1 MAYVDRI
8 NPSHALHCLLVTD
21 KGFAFADPTLPR
33 SQTPLEDKAER
44 LLNALDSQ
52 GYERTF
58 IRRMRNTYAKIL
70 QHDIAGKITGY
81 SDLWIKQVGNRYSL
95 IYWAA
100 YDFFDLFPTRERPFP
115 SCYDY
120 LNSHYRHLI
129 DAGMRIALNS
139 GMGART
145 VNVETSDVAPFL
157 LYLQR
162 KGLASIYGMTESNL
176 RSYMSHSSVHPNIIY
191 RIGLFISRIALREC
205 DVKLMSLVRLFPRQQ
220 VVRKV
225 YVGLSSEERV
235 RLEEYIVA
243 DDCPLSKRNRAIIAL
258 IFYTGI
264 RACDARQLKLSD
276 IDWAKSTIRIRQS
289 KTQVE
294 ILLPLRPF
302 VGNCIYDYIK
312 HERPKCDLQ
321 ECFVS
326 YQKTGSSYS
335 PCNIAH
341 AVISTYRK
349 IGICQKNEKRG
360 THILRHSFADEMMN
374 SGSDITI
381 VAKTLGHLHPNTTL
395 GYLSANIEQLRQ
407 CSLSIED
414 YPITHKL
421 YCHDT
426 D

>member
-8 NPSHALHCLLVTD
+8 NPSHALHYLLVTD
-21 KGFAFADPTLPR
+21 KGFAFAHPNSPR
-33 SQTPLEDKAER
+33 SQTPLQDKAER
-44 LLNALDSQ
+44 LMLTLVAQ
-52 GYERTF
+52 GYDHTF
-58 IRRMRNTYAKIL
+58 MRRMRFTYMKIL
-70 QHDIAGKITGY
+70 QHNASGRIEGY
-81 SDLWIKQVGNRYSL
+81 SYLWTKHLGNRYSL

-100 YDFFDLFPTRERPFP
+100 YDFFDLHPSPERPYP
-115 SCYDY
+115 SKYDH
-120 LNSHYRHLI
+120 LNPHYRHII
-129 DAGMRIALNS
+129 DEGMRISLNS
-139 GMGART
+139 GLGPKT
-145 VNVETSDVAPFL
+145 VNAEAADVAPFF
-157 LYLQR
+157 LYLQCHNV
-162 KGLASIYGMTESNL
+162 ASLNDLTEPL
-176 RSYMSHSSVHPNIIY
+176 IRSYLSYGNVHPNIIY
-191 RIGLFISRIALREC
+191 RIGLFINRIAVRNNDSGLS
-205 DVKLMSLVRLFPRQQ
+205 SLIALFPHEQ

-225 YVGLSSEERV
+225 YVGMSSDERK
-235 RLEEYIVA
+235 LFEEYIISS
-243 DDCPLSKRNRAIIAL
+243 DSPLSKRNRAIAAL
-258 IFYTGI
+258 LFYTGI

-302 VGNCIYDYIK
+302 VGNCIYEYII
-312 HERPKCDLQ
+312 HERPKCDLE

-326 YQKTGSSYS
+326 EHKYGRSYN
-335 PCNIAH
+335 PCNITH
-341 AVISTYRK
+341 AIRSIYDK
-349 IGICQKNEKRG
+349 IGICQQNAKRG

-421 YCHDT
+421 YCHET